1 MWDFWII
8 FLLYYPLCGFKI
20 KRGYLNTASLLNTNT
35 LSLKKS
41 LAKIWQ
47 IFVLSKFQVC
57 FYARI
62 LNTFSHFCLSS
73 FSSFN
78 SRFQH
83 RIHIPFLFSLSQNF
97 IAIVC
102 SILLASF
109 SYLKIEFYNA
119 ENWPVFLVHLVN
131 FVVGFFVL
139 HPMLTFDLAEE
150 NKVMHF
156 TITFGLHVT
165 SPFYISTL
173 LCSARKKYELC
184 ISWEKTT
191 SRMKNQYVLIRA
203 A

>member
-1 MWDFWII
+1 MPESWI
-8 FLLYYPLCGFKI
+8 
-20 KRGYLNTASLLNTNT
+20 
-35 LSLKKS
+35 LSLIFAWVALALLIPDFSIAFTFRFCFHS
-41 LAKIWQ
+41 LRISLP
-47 IFVLSKFQVC
+47 LSVV
-57 FYARI
+57 FYSRHSV
-62 LNTFSHFCLSS
+62 TFK
-73 FSSFN
+73 
-78 SRFQH
+78 
-83 RIHIPFLFSLSQNF
+83 
-97 IAIVC
+97 
-102 SILLASF
+102 
-109 SYLKIEFYNA
+109 KIEFYNA